1 MGWKFGSIDH
11 YVPLWRPLGLN
22 QVKITKYVILL
33 DKSLDQARWS
43 QWLGWPER
51 CAFRKCILHM
61 VSENICFTWFQKMY
75 VSDGFGKYM
84 FHMVHITL
92 QHMHPI
98 VGPGSHSSRN
108 TIFVNIAKTTRAVW
122 RAHSFGANFANV
134 LHWALKVSSSTIVA
148 SINFQHGQ
156 LLKRIDSDRAL
167 ALSIT
172 KLQMLPPF

>member
-75 VSDGFGKYM
+75 VS
-84 FHMVHITL
+84 H
-92 QHMHPI
+92 
-98 VGPGSHSSRN
+98 GSH
-108 TIFVNIAKTTRAVW
+108 
-122 RAHSFGANFANV
+122 H
-134 LHWALKVSSSTIVA
+134 SSTHA
-148 SINFQHGQ
+148 PNRWARHPFLKKYDLRQHRQ
-156 LLKRIDSDRAL
+156 NHKSSLACTQFWRKFRQCI
-167 ALSIT
+167 ALSIKSILINHSCVNQLST
-172 KLQMLPPF
+172 WSVVEKDRLWSGIGLKHY